1 MSFNYQNPIAGTI
14 NEGPIGVSLD
24 NSNGTNF
31 SVYSIGGYMEVYS
44 HQNLNYT
51 IPEGS
56 SGQILYSGNTI
67 PIAFNYN
74 APNEFPNVLTLN
86 SDEISSGRRRLGMM
100 VYVISADTTYQY
112 IIDGYAA
119 LWDAAQIS
127 GALGFDGFGW
137 TCEDST
143 VAGAA
148 FLNAWTG
155 STIEGVSGVTRENAR
170 WKVANMND
178 TVITGGTYFSA
189 TTTLQLYDNYGATVT
204 VTGFTGTVTGGT
216 YNSGTSTLS
225 LNNSDG
231 SVVSITGIT
240 SGSGSALSVG
250 DGTTTVTSV
259 SGITFSGASVVNNG
273 SGNITVVIT
282 GGTSGTSGSSGTSG
296 IDGSSGTSG
305 SNGTDGSSGTS
316 GSNGTDGS

>member
-14 NEGPIGVSLD
+14 NEGPIGVALD

-44 HQNLNYT
+44 HQDLIYT

-74 APNEFPNVLTLN
+74 APNGFPNVLYLN

-112 IIDGYAA
+112 VIDNYAV
-119 LWDAAQIS
+119 LWDAAQTS
-127 GALGFDGFGW
+127 GALGYDGFGW

-143 VAGAA
+143 EAGTT

-155 STIEGVSGVTRENAR
+155 STIEGINGVTHSNAR
-170 WKVANMND
+170 WRVANMND

-189 TTTLQLYDNYGATVT
+189 TTTLQLYENNGQTVT
-204 VTGFTGTVTGGT
+204 ITGFTGTVTGGT
-216 YNSGTSTLS
+216 YNSGTSTLT

-231 SVVSITGIT
+231 SNVSITGIT

-250 DGTTTVTSV
+250 DGITTVNPV
-259 SGITFSGASVVNNG
+259 SGITFNGATVTNDG
-273 SGNITVVIT
+273 DGNITVTIT
-282 GGTSGTSGSSGTSG
+282 GGTSGTSGTSG
-296 IDGSSGTSG
+296 IDGT
-305 SNGTDGSSGTS
+305 
-316 GSNGTDGS
+316 